1 MSLTEEVLKKYLQA
15 GRIASRVREEIASQ
29 VHAGMPVIEICER
42 VESLTRKL
50 GGKPAF
56 PCNVSINEVAA
67 HYTSPPGDTLR
78 VPEKA
83 LVKVDIGVHVDGYIA
98 DTAVTVNLGSEHE
111 VLVQAAE
118 AALKR
123 ALDSVHAGMK
133 IGRLGALIENTI
145 KLYGCKPISNLTGHS
160 IDRYRIHAGKSLPN
174 VSHIFSGTISAGEVY
189 AIEPFTTL
197 KKARG
202 RVREAREYTIFR
214 FLRRKSLKDV
224 RASTLLDF
232 IFKNYRTLPFAE
244 RWLWKRLSRA
254 KYGDAFKRLLA
265 SGCIMA
271 YPVFVEE
278 SNMPVAQAEH
288 TIIVLENECIVIT

>member
-202 RVREAREYTIFR
+202 WVREAREYTIFR
-214 FLRRKSLKDV
+214 FLRRKSLKDA
-224 RASTLLDF
+224 RASALLNF

-288 TIIVLENECIVIT
+288 TVIVLENECIVIT

>member
-254 KYGDAFKRLLA
+254 KYGDAFKKLLA

-288 TIIVLENECIVIT
+288 TVIVLENECIVIT

>member
-1 MSLTEEVLKKYLQA
+1 MTFAEEVLKKYLQA
-15 GRIASRVREEIASQ
+15 GEIASRVREEIAGQ
-29 VHAGMPVIEICER
+29 IHAGMPIIEICEK
-42 VESLTRKL
+42 VEELTMKL

-67 HYTSPPGDTLR
+67 HYTSPPGDSR
-78 VPEKA
+78 QVPNKA

-98 DTAVTVNLGSEHE
+98 DTAVTVNLESEHE

-123 ALDSVHAGMK
+123 ALDSIHAGMR
-133 IGRLGALIENTI
+133 IGKLGTLIERTI

-174 VSHIFSGTISAGEVY
+174 VSHLFSGTISAGEVY

-197 KKARG
+197 KAARG
-202 RVREAREYTIFR
+202 RVREAKECTIFR
-214 FLRRKSLKDV
+214 FLRRKSLKDA

-244 RWLWKRLSRA
+244 RWLWKRLSPN
-254 KYGDAFKRLLA
+254 KYGEAFKRLLA

-288 TIIVLENECIVIT
+288 TVIVLENECIVIT